1 MSTILVIFLSI
12 LGLSLLLWFFAVILT
27 GLAYLKAK
35 HRERKSSVL
44 HEDKVIEQPEIKEFH
59 NELSVE
65 SSLMIEPKDK
75 VDVESKL
82 KVINNL
88 LKKYKEESNNIAL
101 LVFGS
106 MIGIGPSEI
115 IGSDADLI
123 SKYDEYTRKIIEKE
137 NFVNITKGRINIGQY
152 DDSLVEGVN
161 VYYNLF
167 LDEYFDRFE
176 YFLINFKGYFDLIEN
191 KTGIIASKKR
201 ALVQED
207 EFGDA
212 DGNAWIDYLQRFAE
226 KMDLINPHSA
236 ISSEFE
242 AVEGYLSIINLDKFQ
257 GRALGYLFVLYEHF
271 QKMDDPLANVI
282 TGVDFELHLKTIV
295 ESNLENA
302 HVEIT
307 PTTGDH
313 GADLIVRYRGITI
326 AIQAKY
332 YTGSVGNAA
341 VQEIHSG
348 MGYYDADFGMVV
360 TQSKYTEHAKSL
372 ANKLNIYLEDV
383 GTFVERIKLISN

>member
-1 MSTILVIFLSI
+1 MNTILLVILSI
-12 LGLSLLLWFFAVILT
+12 LGLYLLLLFFAFILN
-27 GLAYLKAK
+27 GLAYLKAR
-35 HRERKSSVL
+35 HRESKPRDL
-44 HEDKVIEQPEIKEFH
+44 YEDKLIEKPQIKEVN

-75 VDVESKL
+75 VDIESKL
-82 KVINNL
+82 DVINNL
-88 LKKYKEESNNIAL
+88 LKKYKEEGNNMPL

-106 MIGIGPSEI
+106 MIGVGASDI

-123 SKYDEYTRKIIEKE
+123 DEFNKYTRKIIQKE
-137 NFVNITKGRINIGQY
+137 NFVDITKGRIAIGQY
-152 DDSLVEGVN
+152 DDSLEEGIN

-176 YFLINFKGYFDLIEN
+176 YFLINFKNYFDLIET
-191 KTGIIASKKR
+191 KMSIIASKKR
-201 ALVQED
+201 TLVLED

-212 DGNAWIDYLQRFAE
+212 DGSAWIDYLQRFAI
-226 KMDLINPHSA
+226 KMDLINTHSSIA
-236 ISSEFE
+236 LEFE

-257 GRALGYLFVLYEHF
+257 GRVLGYLFVLYEHF

-282 TGVDFELHLKTIV
+282 TGVDFEMHLKSII
-295 ESNLENA
+295 ESNLDNA

-307 PTTGDH
+307 PATGDH
-313 GADLIVRYRGITI
+313 GADLIVRYRGITV

-348 MGYYDADFGMVV
+348 MGFYDADFGMVV
-360 TQSKYTEHAKSL
+360 TQSKYTDHAKSL

-383 GTFVERIKLISN
+383 DSFVEKIKLISN